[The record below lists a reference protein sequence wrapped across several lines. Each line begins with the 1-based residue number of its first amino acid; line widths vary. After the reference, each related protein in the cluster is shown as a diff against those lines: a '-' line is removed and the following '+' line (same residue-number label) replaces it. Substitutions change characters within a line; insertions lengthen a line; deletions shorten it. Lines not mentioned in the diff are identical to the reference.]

1 MLMGEPQ
8 VRLDTRSIHLI
19 KLIYVY
25 INYYVITPREFKHD
39 ITEWLPDNPS
49 VRTTSPDS
57 PPLP

>member
-1 MLMGEPQ
+1 
-8 VRLDTRSIHLI
+8 
-19 KLIYVY
+19 VY